1 MWADHAVQ
9 TGYLQQPSASDISE
23 ALDAAAAV
31 GDDRIQQQT
40 QGRVTPDS
48 FTHGTSQQRKQWFT
62 TGYQRGDLTACD
74 TSRGNV

>member
-48 FTHGTSQQRKQWFT
+48 FTHGTSQQGKQWFT
-62 TGYQRGDLTACD
+62 TGYQRGDLAACD